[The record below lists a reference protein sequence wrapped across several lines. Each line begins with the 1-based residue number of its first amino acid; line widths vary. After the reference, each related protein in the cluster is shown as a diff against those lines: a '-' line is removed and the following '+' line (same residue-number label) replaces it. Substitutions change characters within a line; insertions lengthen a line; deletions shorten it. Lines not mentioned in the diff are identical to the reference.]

1 MDTELVICES
11 ALMSSTGPIST
22 RLVVCRASVS
32 NRVNE
37 FTQQDGGKKR
47 TAKRLC
53 VTNVTGLL
61 LRSFL
66 VVVLNVN
73 VSWSFTKRSVQ
84 KKV

>member
-1 MDTELVICES
+1 MDSEHFICES

-37 FTQQDGGKKR
+37 FTQQNGGKKR

-53 VTNVTGLL
+53 VTKVTGLL
-61 LRSFL
+61 LGSF
-66 VVVLNVN
+66 VVV
-73 VSWSFTKRSVQ
+73 FP
-84 KKV
+84 